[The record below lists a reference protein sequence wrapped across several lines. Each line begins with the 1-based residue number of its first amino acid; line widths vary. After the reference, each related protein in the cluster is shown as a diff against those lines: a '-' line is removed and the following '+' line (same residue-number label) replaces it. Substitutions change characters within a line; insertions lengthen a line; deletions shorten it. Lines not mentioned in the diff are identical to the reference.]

1 MTKYAVWKYTC
12 NKCGK
17 DDLRQTLASY
27 GVPGTISPDEVK
39 SYQKKIECAFC
50 GHDELTRKRATD
62 EEIINS
68 GKIGFAVT
76 FPAKNEFHEIIKKR
90 HEWRRSRDG
99 REKQRQELNESR
111 NE

>member
-17 DDLRQTLASY
+17 DDFRHTLASFS
-27 GVPGTISPDEVK
+27 VLGTISPDEVK

-50 GHDELTRKRATD
+50 GHDGLTGKRATD

-76 FPAKNEFHEIIKKR
+76 FPAKNEFSEMIRKRQYWLRRRDKKGDA
-90 HEWRRSRDG
+90 EV
-99 REKQRQELNESR
+99 
-111 NE
+111 